1 MAGRAKLRSEVHDP
15 TKSTPVNKQIDT
27 IVNFWQ
33 SSRRIL
39 AVMLR
44 CPSQVALAGAIL
56 AFGIGLSP
64 MAARAA
70 SVNPNS
76 STTSVTYRL
85 TSSVNLPAA
94 DPTSQTPQVVAL
106 VSPFGSVVPPTKADG
121 TQGSPLTVLATST
134 GFDTGQVVDAL
145 KTTTSP
151 GGQSQEYLGID
162 FFGSGIKAG
171 GVLDFTLSVDSALTS
186 TPPILSSL
194 TPGITITAQPAALTT
209 NGAGG
214 PSSGGTG
221 NEVPEPVGLVLWST
235 VLVVL
240 VARKRLAVRRPT
252 R

>member
-1 MAGRAKLRSEVHDP
+1 MSAY
-15 TKSTPVNKQIDT
+15 
-27 IVNFWQ
+27 
-33 SSRRIL
+33 
-39 AVMLR
+39 
-44 CPSQVALAGAIL
+44 
-56 AFGIGLSP
+56 
-64 MAARAA
+64 AA

-85 TSSVNLPAA
+85 TTSVNLPAA

-106 VSPFGSVVPPTKADG
+106 VSPFGSVVPPTNADG
-121 TQGSPLTVLATST
+121 TQGSPLTVLPTST
-134 GFDTGQVVDAL
+134 GFDTSQVVDAL

-194 TPGITITAQPAALTT
+194 TPGITITAEPAGLTT
-209 NGAGG
+209 SGAGG
-214 PSSGGTG
+214 SSSGGAG
-221 NEVPEPVGLVLWST
+221 NEVPEPVGVVLWST